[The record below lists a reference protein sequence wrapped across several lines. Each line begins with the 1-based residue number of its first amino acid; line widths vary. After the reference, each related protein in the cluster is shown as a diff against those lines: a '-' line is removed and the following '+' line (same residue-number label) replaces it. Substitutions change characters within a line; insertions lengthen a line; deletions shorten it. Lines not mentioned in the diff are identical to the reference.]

1 MKISKIGNIVSVLA
15 LLVSAGFAGMLS
27 VEFAVSALLFS
38 ALVRVS
44 VHWIE
49 RAIDDSVDSNKF
61 DRH

>member
-1 MKISKIGNIVSVLA
+1 MKISKIGNIVSVVA

-27 VEFAVSALLFS
+27 VEFAISALLFS

-49 RAIDDSVDSNKF
+49 RAIDDSVDSNK
-61 DRH
+61 